1 LNYTYTSS
9 KGLIVAI
16 VPQYNQYGSFYKVF
30 YENGE
35 TEESQNQITFILKQ
49 YLSHWRKSLSRLIG
63 KSENTTTIGTVP
75 FAITYKHTFIPL
87 MVRSAQINGD
97 PVYGLFW
104 HEKID
109 YTSQIS
115 RTPAKSIV
123 CNKIEFEVK
132 TTYSTLRD
140 KRNLADE
147 AQLRWQKLNGHADP
161 RKTLLDEFYNSFV
174 QCNASAVKLM
184 EHSEAFRTGW

>member
-1 LNYTYTSS
+1 MNYTYTSS

-16 VPQYNQYGSFYKVF
+16 VPQYNQYGSFYKIF

-49 YLSHWRKSLSRLIG
+49 YLSHWRISWSKLTG
-63 KSENTTTIGTVP
+63 KSENTTTIGTIP

-109 YTSQIS
+109 YTSQKS

-123 CNKIEFEVK
+123 CNKIEFDVK
-132 TTYSTLRD
+132 VTFSTLRD
-140 KRNLADE
+140 KRKLADE
-147 AQLRWQKLNGHADP
+147 AQKTWQKLNGHENP
-161 RKTLLDEFYNSFV
+161 EKTSLGESEFLVIRGTSLVKFLEQNKV
-174 QCNASAVKLM
+174 QRIC
-184 EHSEAFRTGW
+184 G